1 MDYRNRIEEWTVA
14 SRIEPWDVLV
24 PVHSRQ
30 KCPFSK
36 SGNVKKNYYLGTVS
50 ERLGMWIEERQRE
63 EELLSG
69 DTACQGHY
77 AARLEPRGL
86 SGGSLAAL
94 GKAPQINAAE
104 VGEVCRCAGDEEV

>member
-1 MDYRNRIEEWTVA
+1 MDCRNRVEEWTVA

-36 SGNVKKNYYLGTVS
+36 SGNVKKNYYLGT
-50 ERLGMWIEERQRE
+50 RRAKGTINK
-63 EELLSG
+63 LS
-69 DTACQGHY
+69 
-77 AARLEPRGL
+77 LEPRGL

-104 VGEVCRCAGDEEV
+104 VGKVCCCAGNEEV